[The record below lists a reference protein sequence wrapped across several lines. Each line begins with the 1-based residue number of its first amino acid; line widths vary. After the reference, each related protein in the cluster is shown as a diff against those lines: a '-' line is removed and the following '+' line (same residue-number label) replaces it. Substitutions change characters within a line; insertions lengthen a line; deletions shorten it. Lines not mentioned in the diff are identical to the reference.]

1 MNIKP
6 LSDKVVVKKL
16 EAQEKTKSGI
26 ILSAGAQQKPS
37 YAEVIAVGPGGIVDG
52 NEVKMQVSV
61 GQKVIIRD
69 YAGTNVNI
77 EDEEYI
83 IVRQDDIVA
92 IVED

>member
-16 EAQEKTKSGI
+16 EAQEKTKSG
-26 ILSAGAQQKPS
+26 
-37 YAEVIAVGPGGIVDG
+37 

-69 YAGTNVNI
+69 YAGTTVNI